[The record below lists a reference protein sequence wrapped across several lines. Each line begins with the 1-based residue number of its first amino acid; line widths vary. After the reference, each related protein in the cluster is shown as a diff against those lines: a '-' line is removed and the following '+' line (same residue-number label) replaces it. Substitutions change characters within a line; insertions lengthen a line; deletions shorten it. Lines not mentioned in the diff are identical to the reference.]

1 MPEHSMP
8 DHSMPSQPCILII
21 DDDAVFIEV
30 LARAFRRR
38 GYNVLAAQNNQQAL
52 QLAQVQPPHF
62 AVVDL
67 KIAVESGLDCIQPLL
82 QINADMRILI
92 LTGYA
97 SVATAVTAIK
107 AGAYDYACKPLDA
120 DEILQKL
127 AIGNDVV
134 ARPSADLAT
143 PVSVKRLAWEHI
155 QRMLQ
160 ENAGNISATARSLG
174 MHRRT
179 LQRIL
184 QKRPT
189 SK

>member
-1 MPEHSMP
+1 MPELIPELMP
-8 DHSMPSQPCILII
+8 EQPFILIV
-21 DDDAVFIEV
+21 DDDVIFVDV

-38 GYNVLAAQNNQQAL
+38 GYAVLAAQNSQQAL
-52 QLAQVQPPHF
+52 QLAQAQPPSF

-82 QINADMRILI
+82 KIKADMRILM

-127 AIGNDVV
+127 AINTAVV
-134 ARPSADLAT
+134 EQPSLDIAT
-143 PVSVKRLAWEHI
+143 PLSVKRLAWEHI

-160 ENAGNISATARSLG
+160 ENAGNISATARRLG

-179 LQRIL
+179 LQRML
-184 QKRPT
+184 QKKPT